1 MTDAAMAVWGDV
13 EARAEPEFNEW
24 YHREHVPER
33 VGMPGWRAGRR
44 YRRVDRGRYRYL
56 AVYEVDAITCFDDPV
71 YRHAL
76 DHPTDWTRRMMPA
89 FRNFVRATC
98 RVRLVSGEVAG
109 GVLATVRFDPPD
121 ATREAVVRWIAGE
134 ALHDLR
140 DRPGITRVQLWEAD
154 SGRSLAQTA
163 EQSMRAGPDG
173 RTAFAAV
180 IEGTDRAAVTTAL
193 AEAGI
198 EAGLADRR
206 AKAVEV
212 GVYGLLFAL
221 TR

>member
-13 EARAEPEFNEW
+13 EARAEAEFNEW
-24 YHREHVPER
+24 YHRQHVPER

-56 AVYEVDAITCFDDPV
+56 AAYEVDSLASFDDPV

-76 DHPTDWTRRMMPA
+76 DHPTDWTKRMMPS

-98 RVRLVSGEVAG
+98 RVRLVAGEVAG
-109 GVLATVRFDPPD
+109 GFLASVRFAPPD
-121 ATREAVVRWIAGE
+121 AGREAVVRWVAGE

-140 DRPGITRVQLWEAD
+140 ERPGITRVQLWEAD
-154 SGRSLAQTA
+154 SGRSLTPTT
-163 EQSMRAGPDG
+163 EQSMRSGPDG
-173 RTAFAAV
+173 QAAFAAI
-180 IEGTDRAAVTTAL
+180 IEGTERAAVEAAL
-193 AEAGI
+193 GESGI
-198 EAGLADRR
+198 LPGLAARR
-206 AKAVEV
+206 ADGVET
-212 GVYGLLFAL
+212 GVYQLLFAL